1 MNLEETE
8 LCSSWGDIHVAVLPL
23 YYVFRYPLKAVRVMH
38 TVAMRTE
45 ATMPEE
51 EAPANLGRA
60 FKVTAF
66 ILQAL

>member
-1 MNLEETE
+1 
-8 LCSSWGDIHVAVLPL
+8 
-23 YYVFRYPLKAVRVMH
+23 MH

-60 FKVTAF
+60 FKVAAIYHPSIMF
-66 ILQAL
+66 GNGNLYIL

>member
-1 MNLEETE
+1 
-8 LCSSWGDIHVAVLPL
+8 
-23 YYVFRYPLKAVRVMH
+23 MH

-66 ILQAL
+66 ITKYTIWEMAIVHSVKIACVGVPPVRKNR